1 MSFLHRPATLK
12 EVLQTRHELPEALVL
27 AGGAGLMKH
36 LHKRAE
42 PPHDVIDLSGVQELH
57 GIEVGRFGT
66 WLGAMTV
73 LHALTDDPLVRKH
86 YPSLAEACALGP
98 PQVRARVS
106 IGGAVVGPRFQVIPA
121 LMALGARVEVRGH
134 ETPKRRDR
142 IQDYYRE
149 ESGPGELVVAVHLP
163 PRGEG
168 EHAFFRRVQGGAG
181 DVVIAGRLRLVD
193 GEVRE
198 AALVVGTSEHPGLHV
213 KEVEEAMVSAP
224 LSPRHLSGMAA
235 SFQAQDPQGK
245 LSEYA
250 RAVSTRVLRSWL
262 EHLS

>member
-12 EVLQTRHELPEALVL
+12 EVLKTRHELPEALVL

-36 LHKRAE
+36 LHKRPE
-42 PPHDVIDLSGVQELH
+42 PPHDVIDLSGVPELQ
-57 GIEVGRFGT
+57 GIQVGRFGT

-86 YPSLAEACALGP
+86 HPCLAEACALGP

-106 IGGAVVGPRFQVIPA
+106 IGGAIVGQRFEVIPA
-121 LMALGARVEVRGH
+121 LMALGARVEIRGH

-142 IQDYYRE
+142 IQDVLDQGA
-149 ESGPGELVVAVHLP
+149 GPGELVVAVHLP

-168 EHAFFRRVQGGAG
+168 EHAFFRRIRGGSG
-181 DVVIAGRLRLVD
+181 DVVVAGRLRIVE

-198 AALVVGTSEHPGLHV
+198 AALVVGTSEQPGLHLSG
-213 KEVEEAMVSAP
+213 VEEAMVSGP
-224 LSPRHLSGMAA
+224 LSARHLSGMAE
-235 SFQAQDPQGK
+235 SFEAQDPEGRV
-245 LSEYA
+245 SDYA
-250 RAVSTRVLRSWL
+250 RSASTRVLRSWL